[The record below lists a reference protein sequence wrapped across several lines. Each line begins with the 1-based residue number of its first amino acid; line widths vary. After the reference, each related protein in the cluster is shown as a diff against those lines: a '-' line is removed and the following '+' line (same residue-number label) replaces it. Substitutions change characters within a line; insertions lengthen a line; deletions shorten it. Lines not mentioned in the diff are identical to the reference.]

1 VHSQW
6 SCEQAYSRNEGLI
19 NKQEQRKLLNCLVA
33 IPGCGG
39 IGSTVAETLAR
50 LGVGKFRLCD
60 PDTFDVANINRQLG
74 ATTMSLNQNKAEA
87 VRDRILTIN
96 PTAVVEIFH
105 EPISKKNADRFVFG
119 CDLIL
124 DGIDFYAIE
133 ARRALFQAARDAN
146 LPAMT
151 AAPLGFSATL
161 QVYLPS
167 KGMSFDEF
175 FNFLPEDS
183 YAEQILKFLV
193 GLAPKGLQRSYMDLS
208 IADGEKQTGPSS
220 IIGTQLAAAMIG
232 GEAIRVLLKRGST
245 LAAPWYRQF
254 DAYKQQWVKRY
265 LWGGNKHPLQRFK
278 LVAGRQMMQK
288 IGLWQ
293 QLVSAS
299 VN

>member
-1 VHSQW
+1 MNSQW
-6 SCEQAYSRNEGLI
+6 SCEQAFSRNAGLI
-19 NKQEQRKLLNCLVA
+19 SAQEQNQLLNCLVA

-74 ATTMSLNQNKAEA
+74 ATAHSLHQNKAEA
-87 VRDRILTIN
+87 VRDRILSIN
-96 PTAVVEIFH
+96 PSAVVEIFRD
-105 EPISKKNADRFVFG
+105 PVSKANADKFVFG
-119 CDLIL
+119 CDLVL

-133 ARRALFQAARDAN
+133 ARRALFDAARYAQ

-161 QVYLPS
+161 QVYLPN

-175 FNFLPEDS
+175 FNFQKNDT

-208 IADGEKQTGPSS
+208 FADGEQQTGPSS
-220 IIGTQLAAAMIG
+220 ILGTQLASAMIG
-232 GEAIRVLLKRGST
+232 GEAVRLLLQRGGT
-245 LAAPWYRQF
+245 LPAPWYRQF

-265 LWGGNKHPLQRFK
+265 LLGGNKHPMQRLK
-278 LVAGRQMMQK
+278 LLAGKQLMQK
-288 IGLWQ
+288 IGLWD
-293 QLVSAS
+293 QLVSVDA
-299 VN
+299 N